1 MCVGFGGI
9 GDFSAIWELGCNW
22 LSRPV
27 DQFLGFVIVKNKK
40 KTFSGF
46 GETVYALT
54 LASFGTWTL
63 FLFWG
68 KSEQSSHN

>member
-27 DQFLGFVIVKNKK
+27 DKFLDYVIFKNEKK
-40 KTFSGF
+40 RFSGF

-54 LASFGTWTL
+54 LTNFGTWTL
-63 FLFWG
+63 FLVLG
-68 KSEQSSHN
+68 KKRAKQP